1 VSDPALWAV
10 ILAGGTGTR
19 FWPVS
24 TPLRPKQLLPLAGT
38 EPLIRQAVDRIRPL
52 VDMARIRVLT
62 GRHLE
67 PAIRAVVPD
76 LGPDGFLL
84 EPIAKGTAPV
94 LAWAAAEIERLD
106 PGAVMA
112 SLHAD
117 HVIAPAATFRDQ
129 LSRIAAA
136 SRAHARLFTIGVAPT
151 RPETGY
157 GYIRTGRELEP
168 DLYEVERFVE
178 KPDSATAKE
187 YVERGYL
194 WNTGLFVWP
203 AALLLDEIRQH
214 TPEIAPHLPLLEHGR
229 VADFFE
235 ACPSITIDVAVFERS
250 ERVAV
255 AKAAFD
261 WDDVGAWDAVART
274 READASGNV
283 SVGDARFVESR
294 DCIAWSDDGTIVTFG
309 ANDMVVVHSGGIT
322 FVAPRDRTPEL
333 KRLLEQLPPSLRRPE
348 GGAET

>member
-1 VSDPALWAV
+1 MSEPALWAV
-10 ILAGGTGTR
+10 ILAGGTGSR

-24 TPLRPKQLLPLAGT
+24 TPARPKQLLPLAGS
-38 EPLIRQAVDRIRPL
+38 EPLIRQTIDRIRPL
-52 VDMARIRVLT
+52 VDTSKIRILT
-62 GRHLE
+62 GGQLE
-67 PAIRAVVPD
+67 SAIRAVVTD
-76 LGPDGFLL
+76 LGPDSFLL
-84 EPIAKGTAPV
+84 E
-94 LAWAAAEIERLD
+94 AAAEIERLD

-117 HVIAPAATFRDQ
+117 HVIAPAGAFREQ

-136 SRAHARLFTIGVAPT
+136 SREHGRLFTIGVAPT

-157 GYIRTGRELEP
+157 GYIRPGRELANTR
-168 DLYEVERFVE
+168 DCFEVERFVE
-178 KPDSATAKE
+178 KPDADTARD

-203 AALLLDEIRQH
+203 AALLLDEIRQR
-214 TPEIAPHLPLLEHGR
+214 TPEIAPHLELLEEGR
-229 VADFFE
+229 VGDFFE

-250 ERVAV
+250 ARVGV

-274 READASGNV
+274 RETDAAGNV
-283 SVGDARFVESR
+283 AVGDVHFVESGN
-294 DCIAWSDDGTIVTFG
+294 CIAWSEDGSIVTFG
-309 ANDMVVVHSGGIT
+309 ATDLVIVRSGGVT

-333 KRLLEQLPPSLRRPE
+333 KRLLEQLPQSLRKPE
-348 GGAET
+348 SGPDT